1 MAQVTYYVALPFVT
15 DDGVATCEPLEA
27 AQNGF
32 YTLRSFEDAY
42 AIWICS

>member
-27 AQNGF
+27 APKRLLHTQ
-32 YTLRSFEDAY
+32 
-42 AIWICS
+42 IP